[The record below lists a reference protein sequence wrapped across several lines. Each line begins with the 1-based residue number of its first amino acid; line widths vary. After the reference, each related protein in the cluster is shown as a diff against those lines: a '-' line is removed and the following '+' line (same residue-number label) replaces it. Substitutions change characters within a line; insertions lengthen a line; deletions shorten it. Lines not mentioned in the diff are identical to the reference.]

1 MSLSEEN
8 TIQFTLHFK
17 DESIAIT
24 TLKNKHHSLMSLIS
38 DQLAIPGFGL
48 CCGMG
53 SCGEC
58 RVRIQKKEGIPGIEV
73 QSCGVAINEEL
84 NQTEIFIISGY

>member
-1 MSLSEEN
+1 MSSSEEN
-8 TIQFTLHFK
+8 TISFILHYK
-17 DESIAIT
+17 EESIAIIID
-24 TLKNKHHSLMSLIS
+24 KNKYHSLMSLIS

-58 RVRIQKKEGIPGIEV
+58 RVRIQKKEGTTGIVV

-84 NQTEIFIISGY
+84 NQAEIFIISGY